1 MFKAMIIKELRE
13 CRGIALSALAAYGL
27 CVWWQIAIDEST
39 SGMASM
45 SIPFI
50 GSAIF
55 TSMFVLIS
63 LALAIALGLRQT
75 LGESSRGTFPLL
87 LHRPATRRWLIAMK
101 VAAGAGMCL
110 ACSAVPILVYASW
123 AATPGNHPSPFFW
136 SMTASTWE
144 IWLTMA
150 LVYLG
155 AFLTG
160 LRRARWWFSR
170 LWPIAAMLLFAIYV
184 VNVASWPIHGLTE
197 IGVAAALLI
206 AAILGAAQTRDY

>member
-1 MFKAMIIKELRE
+1 MFQAMIIKELRE
-13 CRGIALSALAAYGL
+13 CRSIALSALAAYGL
-27 CVWWQIAIDEST
+27 CVWWQTAMDES
-39 SGMASM
+39 SNGMASM
-45 SIPFI
+45 TIPFL
-50 GSAIF
+50 GSSIF

-63 LALAIALGLRQT
+63 VALAIALGLRQT

-101 VAAGAGMCL
+101 LLAGAGMCL
-110 ACSAVPILVYASW
+110 ACSAVPILVYAYW

-144 IWLTMA
+144 IWLSMA
-150 LVYLG
+150 LVYLA

-170 LWPIAAMLLFAIYV
+170 LWPIAAMLMVAIYV
-184 VNVASWPIHGLTE
+184 VNAASWPTHGLME
-197 IGVAAALLI
+197 ISAAAALLI
-206 AAILGAAQTRDY
+206 AAILVVAQTRDY